1 MKILLS
7 KIDYITP
14 SRTIETISD
23 NKKTVFIY
31 NYKGI
36 HYRFFKSKAEFNRF
50 LNKGIEPEYDFDSE
64 QELDLFISQF

>member
-23 NKKTVFIY
+23 NEKTVFIY

-50 LNKGIEPEYDFDSE
+50 LNKGIEPEFAFDSE
-64 QELDLFISQF
+64 LELDLFLSQF